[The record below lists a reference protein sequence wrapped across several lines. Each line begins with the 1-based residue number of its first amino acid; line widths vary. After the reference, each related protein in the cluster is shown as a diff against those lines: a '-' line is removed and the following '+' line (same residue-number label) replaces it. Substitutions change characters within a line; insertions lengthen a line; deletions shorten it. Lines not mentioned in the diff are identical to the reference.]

1 MATAFGRAR
10 VLAVAE
16 QPRKARALGDLVA
29 GHGYYVRT
37 AVCGQPALS
46 IAAEWRPHLVI
57 VELSEDHLERVDLW
71 RALRHRSNAS
81 LIVVSPD
88 GRERTKVKA
97 LDAGADDY
105 LAKPVSDNEL
115 MARVR
120 AILRRRIAENSESFD
135 VGDFHV
141 EPSNLCV
148 RVRGVEVQLTPKEFE
163 LFMYMARHPRAVID
177 HRTLLTEVWGDGS
190 RAQSEYLRVYIGQL
204 RRKLEPE
211 PSRPRYLL
219 TEPWVGYRF
228 NPCSACADRGE
239 AAP

>member
-1 MATAFGRAR
+1 MATAFRRAR

-29 GHGYYVRT
+29 GQGYYVRT

-46 IAAEWRPHLVI
+46 VAVDWRPHLVI
-57 VELSEDHLERVDLW
+57 VELSEDHLDRVDLW
-71 RALRHRSNAS
+71 RAIRQQSSAS
-81 LIVVSPD
+81 LIVLSPD
-88 GRERTKVKA
+88 ARERVKVKA

-105 LAKPVSDNEL
+105 VTTPVSENEL

-120 AILRRRIAENSESFD
+120 AILRRRSSESGDAFS

-141 EPSNLCV
+141 EPSTLCV
-148 RVRGVEVQLTPKEFE
+148 RIRGSEVQLTPKEFE
-163 LFMYMARHPRAVID
+163 LFMYLARHPRSVID

-190 RAQSEYLRVYIGQL
+190 RSQSEYLRVYIGQL
-204 RRKLEPE
+204 RKKLEPE

-228 NPCSACADRGE
+228 NPGGE
-239 AAP
+239 AAQ